1 MSVTEL
7 LKSVQFVI
15 DSDGNRT
22 AVQLDLA
29 LWEELVMLL
38 EDLED
43 AEEIEQAHSEET
55 VKGEF

>member
-1 MSVTEL
+1 
-7 LKSVQFVI
+7 
-15 DSDGNRT
+15 
-22 AVQLDLA
+22 
-29 LWEELVMLL
+29 LVMLL